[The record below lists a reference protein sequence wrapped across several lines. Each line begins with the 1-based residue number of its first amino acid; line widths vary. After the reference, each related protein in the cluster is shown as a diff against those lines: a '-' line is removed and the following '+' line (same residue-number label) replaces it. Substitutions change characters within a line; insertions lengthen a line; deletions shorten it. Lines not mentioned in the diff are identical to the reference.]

1 MCLYGK
7 GWVAMLQRFQRGR
20 AAFAFAGT
28 AIAVLVLALV
38 LAAWP
43 SSALADD
50 RPLPDCAVKVGNE
63 NGFDQFKGKVLYIDF
78 WASWC
83 GPCLLSFP
91 FMNDLQNAYG
101 PRGLQ
106 VVAVNMDEKPADA
119 TAFLAKHPAGFA
131 VASGP
136 NAPCAKAFGVAT
148 MPTSFLVD
156 RNGRIHSTHAGFRPD
171 DVDGLRAEVES
182 LLAEK
187 NGS

>member
-1 MCLYGK
+1 
-7 GWVAMLQRFQRGR
+7 MLQHCRRGR
-20 AAFAFAGT
+20 ATFVFLRTVVVALILCCASPAF
-28 AIAVLVLALV
+28 
-38 LAAWP
+38 
-43 SSALADD
+43 ADD
-50 RPLPDCAVKVGNE
+50 RPLPDCPVKLDAGSGLE
-63 NGFDQFKGKVLYIDF
+63 QFKGKVLYIDF

-106 VVAVNMDEKPADA
+106 VVAVDMDERPADA
-119 TAFLAKHPAGFA
+119 ASFLAKHPAGFA

-156 RNGRIHSTHAGFRPD
+156 RNGRIRGTHAGFRPG

-182 LLAEK
+182 LLSK
-187 NGS
+187 KSGS

>member
-1 MCLYGK
+1 
-7 GWVAMLQRFQRGR
+7 MLQHSQRGR
-20 AAFAFAGT
+20 TMSAFLRTVVAALILCYASPAFAE
-28 AIAVLVLALV
+28 
-38 LAAWP
+38 
-43 SSALADD
+43 D
-50 RPLPDCAVKVGNE
+50 RPLPDCPVKFDGGG
-63 NGFDQFKGKVLYIDF
+63 GFEQFKGKVLYIDY

-91 FMNDLQNAYG
+91 FMNDLQTAYG

-119 TAFLAKHPAGFA
+119 AAFLAKHPAGFA

-136 NAPCAKAFGVAT
+136 NAPCAKAFAVAT

-156 RNGRIHSTHAGFRPD
+156 RNGRIRSTHAGFRPG
-171 DVDGLRAEVES
+171 DVDGLRAAVES
-182 LLAEK
+182 LLAER

>member
-1 MCLYGK
+1 MS
-7 GWVAMLQRFQRGR
+7 QRFQRGR
-20 AAFAFAGT
+20 TAFDFALA
-28 AIAVLVLALV
+28 AIAVLVM
-38 LAAWP
+38 AW
-43 SSALADD
+43 SASAFADD
-50 RPLPDCAVKVGNE
+50 RLLPDCTVKLGAE

-106 VVAVNMDEKPADA
+106 VIAVNMDERPADA
-119 TAFLAKHPAGFA
+119 AAFLAKHSAGFA

-136 NAPCAKAFGVAT
+136 NGPCAKAFGVAT

-156 RNGRIHSTHAGFRPD
+156 RNGRIRSMHAGFRPG
-171 DVDGLRAEVES
+171 DVDGLRASVES

-187 NGS
+187 SGS

>member
-1 MCLYGK
+1 M
-7 GWVAMLQRFQRGR
+7 AMLQRFWSGQAALAFAR
-20 AAFAFAGT
+20 AAV
-28 AIAVLVLALV
+28 AILLL
-38 LAAWP
+38 AWP

-50 RPLPDCAVKVGNE
+50 RPLPDCTLKLGSE
-63 NGFDQFKGKVLYIDF
+63 TGFGQFRGKVLYVDF

-91 FMNDLQNAYG
+91 FMNDLQNSYG

-119 TAFLAKHPAGFA
+119 AAFLTKHPASFA

-136 NAPCAKAFGVAT
+136 NGRCATAFGVAT

-156 RNGRIHSTHAGFRPD
+156 RSGRIRDIHPGFRPGD
-171 DVDGLRAEVES
+171 ADGLRAAIEG

-187 NGS
+187 SGS